1 MQEDQFWSIVDSAKP
16 DLNQTYNIDNHYKN
30 YYQAVS
36 KLTENE
42 LHDFAVMQFR
52 LKVKASSTAM
62 MQAAYIVKSGD
73 FSDDDF
79 NNFLAGL
86 IAQGKV
92 EYYNA
97 LEDPEKTFLS
107 LTNAKLLER
116 CSMFDSTPYNVFE
129 EKGGNPDSLVTEK
142 DESLIEESGLTD
154 DFSDDPTVLNAKFP
168 ELFMRFWRC

>member
-16 DLNQTYNIDNHYKN
+16 DLNQTYNIDNHYKY

-52 LKVKASSTAM
+52 LKVKARSTAM
-62 MQAAYIVKSGD
+62 MQAAYIVNSGD

-107 LTNAKLLER
+107 LPNAKLLER

-129 EKGGNPDSLVTEK
+129 EKGGNPDNLVTEQ
-142 DESLIEESGLTD
+142 DDNLVEESGSDD
-154 DFSDDPTVLNAKFP
+154 DFSLEPATLKAKFP
-168 ELFMRFWRC
+168 ELFMRFW